1 MYVRMS
7 PDPSDAPALL
17 DRKAWHVL
25 NSIGLCS
32 VLTRSFDY
40 MIALRANRNCFFSPI
55 GCVFLSNGSNGIETS
70 RPRRHRHRH
79 ITKRQ

>member
-1 MYVRMS
+1 MRYSVCWVVLAAFS
-7 PDPSDAPALL
+7 IALPTSA
-17 DRKAWHVL
+17 RIE
-25 NSIGLCS
+25 NSSL
-32 VLTRSFDY
+32 DY

-55 GCVFLSNGSNGIETS
+55 GCVFFSNGSNGIEMS